1 MTSQDRLIQ
10 KERQLLQAFEEAT
23 DNRRLAESISNDFEW
38 YDRESLRLENSLWE
52 ILEHSR
58 YAGEIEL
65 NNNQQ
70 RAFRSRTFD
79 CVIDSVVDLKKEE
92 IRLEDEIDN
101 VRNAR
106 RKLSLQGGNEMELN
120 MTLEQSE
127 EQARSTQSVCQ
138 AEVEGYQAL

>member
-79 CVIDSVVDLKKEE
+79 CVIDT
-92 IRLEDEIDN
+92 
-101 VRNAR
+101 A
-106 RKLSLQGGNEMELN
+106 
-120 MTLEQSE
+120 
-127 EQARSTQSVCQ
+127 
-138 AEVEGYQAL
+138 

>member
-10 KERQLLQAFEEAT
+10 KERQLLQAFEEAP
-23 DNRRLAESISNDFEW
+23 DNRRLAESISSDFEW

-101 VRNAR
+101 VRNER

>member
-101 VRNAR
+101 VRNER

>member
-79 CVIDSVVDLKKEE
+79 CVIDSVVDLKK
-92 IRLEDEIDN
+92 
-101 VRNAR
+101 R
-106 RKLSLQGGNEMELN
+106 RYGLKM
-120 MTLEQSE
+120 
-127 EQARSTQSVCQ
+127 R
-138 AEVEGYQAL
+138 

>member
-1 MTSQDRLIQ
+1 VTNQDRLIQ

-70 RAFRSRTFD
+70 RAFRSRTLD

-101 VRNAR
+101 VRNER
-106 RKLSLQGGNEMELN
+106 RKLSLQGEK
-120 MTLEQSE
+120 
-127 EQARSTQSVCQ
+127 
-138 AEVEGYQAL
+138 

>member
-23 DNRRLAESISNDFEW
+23 DNRRLVESISNDFEW

-101 VRNAR
+101 VRNER